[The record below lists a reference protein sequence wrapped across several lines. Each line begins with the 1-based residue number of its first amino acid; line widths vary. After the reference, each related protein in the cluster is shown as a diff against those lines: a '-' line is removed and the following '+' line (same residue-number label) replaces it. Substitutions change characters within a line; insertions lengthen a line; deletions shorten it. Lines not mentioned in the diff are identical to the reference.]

1 MHNNSLEKRLSR
13 LTLSI
18 NASLMMLVILWRRRV
33 QAFSRSKRSQSSFA
47 SSVSTIGERIT
58 ITCKVSRPRFQANK
72 FLKTGS
78 ARSACSGRLTILK
91 FDYDRPSVHGGS
103 LLSYKSIIY
112 FSHPEDKGITFS
124 YLVIF
129 NVEWI
134 CNWFIFLSKYL
145 IAEIVRLLSKLP
157 FLIFCDRCTRYYRN
171 KILYVF
177 FFFFNS

>member
-1 MHNNSLEKRLSR
+1 
-13 LTLSI
+13 
-18 NASLMMLVILWRRRV
+18 MMLVILWRRRV

-134 CNWFIFLSKYL
+134 CNWFIFLSKYQYL

-177 FFFFNS
+177 FFFLILKFFNVKIETLAETR